1 MLLCFHVN
9 VNYFIGKEGYY
20 MDQDFFNKTKEKQKT
35 KQTPVQTENKE
46 DIAPQSVSID
56 EVEEKKDVQEGEK
69 EVSSQSEQYQQTAEH
84 QQANH
89 TYHSPYQAQ
98 PPYGNGQSW
107 QGQRNY
113 HQQQNQ
119 QWQGQ
124 YPPYQPPYSQ
134 QPYQGNR
141 QQPFYPYGEPQYP
154 MYQQPNTGSNG
165 LAIASLVLG
174 IISLILVIAFSWM
187 LWGSIAGLCLGIVG
201 TILGVMGRKNATGR
215 TMATAG
221 MILSIIGI
229 AIGAICFI
237 ACFTYYIFYTSY
249 YYWY

>member
-1 MLLCFHVN
+1 M
-9 VNYFIGKEGYY
+9 YR
-20 MDQDFFNKTKEKQKT
+20 
-35 KQTPVQTENKE
+35 
-46 DIAPQSVSID
+46 
-56 EVEEKKDVQEGEK
+56 EGEK
-69 EVSSQSEQYQQTAEH
+69 VSSQSEQYQQTAEH
-84 QQANH
+84 QQVNH

-124 YPPYQPPYSQ
+124 YPSPI
-134 QPYQGNR
+134 NR
-141 QQPFYPYGEPQYP
+141 HTVSSHTKEIDSSLFYPYGEPQYP

-187 LWGSIAGLCLGIVG
+187 LWGSIAGLCFGHCRNHSWCYG
-201 TILGVMGRKNATGR
+201 KKNATGR